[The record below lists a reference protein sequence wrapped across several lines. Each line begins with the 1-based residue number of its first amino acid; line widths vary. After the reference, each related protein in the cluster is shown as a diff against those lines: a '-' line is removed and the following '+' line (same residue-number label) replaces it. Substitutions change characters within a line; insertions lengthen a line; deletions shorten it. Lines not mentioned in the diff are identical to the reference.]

1 MLTYLYFLL
10 AIFLGNLLN
19 YSIAQRNHSPPKR
32 EVSFS
37 GCTCLRILT
46 TMIQLEKK
54 FHYQGIQKSNI
65 ENIETGTE
73 IQILHN
79 HGIGIEIEFSHDQG

>member
-37 GCTCLRILT
+37 GCMCLRILT
-46 TMIQLEKK
+46 TMIQLEKL
-54 FHYQGIQKSNI
+54 HYQGVQKSNI

-73 IQILHN
+73 TQILHN
-79 HGIGIEIEFSHDQG
+79 HGIEIEFSHDQG